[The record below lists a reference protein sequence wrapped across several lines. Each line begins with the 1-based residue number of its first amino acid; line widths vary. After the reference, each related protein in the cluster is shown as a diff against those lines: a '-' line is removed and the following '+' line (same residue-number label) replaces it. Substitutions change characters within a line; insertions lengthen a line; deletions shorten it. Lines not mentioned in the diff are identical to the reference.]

1 MDTVTT
7 AAFEIH
13 PQPNGP
19 DGTIDITGEQSLAG
33 HSGPMNGILEQQQ
46 IMQQAPPLFDMD
58 LERMQHDLFKGRYIT
73 PRDFLEDV
81 YKMVHNAEIRA
92 HEDQER
98 LHKAQAMYTAAEV
111 SIQEFDPQLTLD
123 CDRMAPR
130 ERQRREERR
139 KEREKSKAKELNGIV
154 PPVGARR
161 SARANGLQPELTL
174 TDPVKLE
181 RRLKRQRG
189 EDVSDSH
196 GSEAEAHAIAGVNG
210 GRDAKRSRLVDEY
223 YDDRDPLDT
232 LGSSRPGTATRP
244 PVVRFAPQQIEPMAP
259 LMEVQEQNHPYQ
271 PDHTSYPS
279 MQQSPYQPHHYHQQP
294 QPQPQPQ
301 PFPDQMVV
309 DYPPRRMAG
318 FNPALLNPI
327 LPSPNFQEQSFLPQ
341 RNTGPFNFPM
351 APDPSDPFHSQ
362 PHPQYHAQQIP
373 RHDPPPMS
381 MMQLLARIPTPP
393 PSGPFPLPNAIPQ
406 EQAPPPPPERFTTP
420 LPEASSSSSA
430 VVPEPTL
437 VVVERSPTPP
447 LPEFHVSQFLLSE
460 LCQLLRDR
468 TAGLSIEQL
477 EELRATSLGTVWRH
491 RKEWDRDALVQ
502 ELLKDVNWFIEEVGE
517 SDNE

>member
-1 MDTVTT
+1 VTT

-13 PQPNGP
+13 PQRNGP
-19 DGTIDITGEQSLAG
+19 DGIIDITGDQSPAG
-33 HSGPMNGILEQQQ
+33 PSGAMNGIIEQQQ

-58 LERMQHDLFKGRYIT
+58 LERMQTDLFKGRYIT

-111 SIQEFDPQLTLD
+111 SIQEFDPLLAQD

-139 KEREKSKAKELNGIV
+139 KEREKNKAKEINGMI

-196 GSEAEAHAIAGVNG
+196 GSEAEAHVIAGVNG
-210 GRDAKRSRLVDEY
+210 GRDAKRSRLVDEFD
-223 YDDRDPLDT
+223 DDRDPLDT
-232 LGSSRPGTATRP
+232 LGSSRPGTATRL
-244 PVVRFAPQQIEPMAP
+244 PVVRFAPPQIEPMAP
-259 LMEVQEQNHPYQ
+259 LMEVQEQHHPYQ
-271 PDHTSYPS
+271 PNHLSPQPS
-279 MQQSPYQPHHYHQQP
+279 LQQSPYEPHHYNQQP
-294 QPQPQPQ
+294 QAQS
-301 PFPDQMVV
+301 FPDQMVV

-327 LPSPNFQEQSFLPQ
+327 LPSPNFQGQSFPAQ
-341 RNTGPFNFPM
+341 PNAAPFNFPTAPNLT

-362 PHPQYHAQQIP
+362 PHPQYHTLHIP
-373 RHDPPPMS
+373 QHNPPPMS
-381 MMQLLARIPTPP
+381 MMQLLARTPTPP
-393 PSGPFPLPNAIPQ
+393 PPGPSFPLHNAIPQ
-406 EQAPPPPPERFTTP
+406 EQAPPPPPERFPTP

-430 VVPEPTL
+430 AVPEPTPM
-437 VVVERSPTPP
+437 VVERSPTPP

-460 LCQLLRDR
+460 LYQLLKDR

-477 EELRATSLGTVWRH
+477 EQLRATSLGTVWRH
-491 RKEWDRDALVQ
+491 RKEWNRDALVQ
-502 ELLKDVNWFIEEVGE
+502 ELLKDVREFIEEVGE
-517 SDNE
+517 SDDE